1 MSSAQR
7 RGAAL
12 RVVASLSAA
21 YFVSQFFRSAN
32 AVIAPELMRDLGLAP
47 RALGLVT
54 GAFFL
59 AFGAFQIPVGVLLDR
74 FGPRRVVPAMFSFA
88 VAGALVFAAA
98 DTALGLALGRALMG
112 VGCASAFMGGLVA
125 CARWF
130 PPDRFATVS
139 ASILAAGGTGAL
151 LSTTPLAFAA
161 ETVGWRGAFVAMAGL
176 TALVAAL
183 VYAVVRDAPPEEGGA
198 PATDDPGA
206 PPAAPPPRET
216 LRGSLA
222 GLREVFA
229 SPQVPGLLAMGF
241 VAYPVFATVATLWAG
256 PYLADVYGLDPV
268 ARGNALAIATVATLA
283 GTLGYGPLDRVFDSR
298 KRVVIGGALATLAVL
313 VILAAAPRLAVWQA
327 VALLTLF
334 GIVGVYSVMVLTH
347 GRASFPDR
355 LVGRAVTTVNLAGF
369 VGVAVFQ
376 AITGVIVEAFA
387 DPTTGAPVP
396 AIAYRAVFAALAATI
411 LVALF
416 LYRRT
421 TDIRPSTG
429 LPRGRGKVRESEEG
443 RTEGGWPPREDSNL

>member
-1 MSSAQR
+1 MSPAQR

-21 YFVSQFFRSAN
+21 YFISQFFRSAN

-74 FGPRRVVPAMFSFA
+74 YGPRRVVSAMFVFA

-130 PPDRFATVS
+130 PSDRFAMVS
-139 ASILAAGGTGAL
+139 ASILAVGGTGAL
-151 LSTTPLAFAA
+151 LSTTPLAFAT
-161 ETVGWRGAFVAMAGL
+161 ETVGWRGAFVAMAAL
-176 TALVAAL
+176 TALVAGL
-183 VYAVVRDAPPEEGGA
+183 VYATVRDAPPAEEGAAAADA
-198 PATDDPGA
+198 PA
-206 PPAAPPPRET
+206 RET
-216 LRGSLA
+216 LRGAFA

-229 SPQVPGLLAMGF
+229 SPQIPGLLAMGF
-241 VAYPVFATVATLWAG
+241 VAYPVFATVTTLWAG

-268 ARGNALAIATVATLA
+268 ARGNALAFTTVAALA
-283 GTLGYGPLDRVFDSR
+283 GTLGYGPLDRLFDSR
-298 KRVVIGGALATLAVL
+298 KRVVIGGALATFAVL
-313 VILAAAPRLAVWQA
+313 VVLAAAPRLAAWQA

-334 GIVGVYSVMVLTH
+334 GAVGVYSVMVLTH

-369 VGVAVFQ
+369 VGVALFQ
-376 AITGVIVEAFA
+376 AITGTIIEAFA
-387 DPTTGAPVP
+387 GADLPPGADPAAGAPIP

-421 TDIRPSTG
+421 ADARPSAG
-429 LPRGRGKVRESEEG
+429 PPRG
-443 RTEGGWPPREDSNL
+443 

>member
-32 AVIAPELMRDLGLAP
+32 AVIAPELMRDLGLTP

-176 TALVAAL
+176 TALVAVL
-183 VYAVVRDAPPEEGGA
+183 VYVVVRDEPPGAPPEAG
-198 PATDDPGA
+198 DDPGA
-206 PPAAPPPRET
+206 GDSTAPASEPRPRET
-216 LRGSLA
+216 LRSSFA

-268 ARGNALAIATVATLA
+268 ARGNALALATVATLA

-298 KRVVIGGALATLAVL
+298 KRVVIGGALATFAVL
-313 VILAAAPRLAVWQA
+313 VVLAAAPRLAVWQA

-334 GIVGVYSVMVLTH
+334 GTVGVYSVMVLTH

-376 AITGVIVEAFA
+376 AITGAIVGAFA
-387 DPTTGAPVP
+387 DPTTDPTMGAPVP

-429 LPRGRGKVRESEEG
+429 LPRGRG
-443 RTEGGWPPREDSNL
+443 

>member
-1 MSSAQR
+1 MSSAHR

-21 YFVSQFFRSAN
+21 YFISQFFRSAN

-98 DTALGLALGRALMG
+98 DTAGGLALGRALMG

-161 ETVGWRGAFVAMAGL
+161 ETVGWRGAFVAMAGV
-176 TALVAAL
+176 TALVAVL
-183 VYAVVRDAPPEEGGA
+183 VYAVVRDEPPEEEGD
-198 PATDDPGA
+198 PAS
-206 PPAAPPPRET
+206 PPPEPRPRET
-216 LRGSLA
+216 LRETLA

-229 SPQVPGLLAMGF
+229 SPQVPGLLALGF
-241 VAYPVFATVATLWAG
+241 VADPVFATVATLWAG
-256 PYLADVYGLDPV
+256 PYLADVYGLGPV
-268 ARGNALAIATVATLA
+268 ARGNALALATVAALA
-283 GTLGYGPLDRVFDSR
+283 GTLGYGPLDRLLDSR
-298 KRVVIGGALATLAVL
+298 KRVVMGGALATLTVL
-313 VILAAAPRLAVWQA
+313 VALAAAPRLAVWQA

-334 GIVGVYSVMVLTH
+334 GTVGTYSVMVLTH
-347 GRASFPDR
+347 GRASFPVH

-376 AITGVIVEAFA
+376 AVTGAIIEAFA
-387 DPTTGAPVP
+387 DAGLAAGVEPSAGIPVP
-396 AIAYRAVFAALAATI
+396 AIAYRAVFAALAAMI
-411 LVALF
+411 VLALF
-416 LYRRT
+416 FYRRV
-421 TDIRPSTG
+421 TDIRPGTG
-429 LPRGRGKVRESEEG
+429 LPRT
-443 RTEGGWPPREDSNL
+443 RT